1 MTSTPADPGK
11 TGQSQP
17 ASATKTRS
25 ATHVD
30 LRLVYL
36 LVPAGFLR
44 FFRDSRRRGFRVVR
58 GLHLV
63 LLVVL
68 LVVVLL
74 QGRGVQLVLDGTRR
88 VLARLLG
95 GREG

>member
-1 MTSTPADPGK
+1 MTPTTADLGK

-17 ASATKTRS
+17 DSATKTWS
-25 ATHVD
+25 ETHMD
-30 LRLVYL
+30 RRLVDL
-36 LVPAGFLR
+36 LVPAGLVLFCG
-44 FFRDSRRRGFRVVR
+44 SRHRSFRVVR

-74 QGRGVQLVLDGTRR
+74 QGRGVQLVLDGSRR
-88 VLARLLG
+88 VLAQSLG
-95 GREG
+95 QRQ